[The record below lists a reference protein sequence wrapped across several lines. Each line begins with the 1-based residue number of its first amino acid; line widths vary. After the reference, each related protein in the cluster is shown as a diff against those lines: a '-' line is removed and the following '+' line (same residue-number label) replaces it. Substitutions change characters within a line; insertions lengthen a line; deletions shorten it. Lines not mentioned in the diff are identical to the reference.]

1 MIYKAIIVTVHTIII
16 TEGVPPK
23 PKASNLNIVKI
34 RPTITDNKNVNP
46 NPKTN
51 NNIKGNNRK

>member
-16 TEGVPPK
+16 TDGVPPK

-34 RPTITDNKNVNP
+34 RPTITDNKNVNT

-51 NNIKGNNRK
+51 NNIKGNNKK

>member
-1 MIYKAIIVTVHTIII
+1 MFFVII
-16 TEGVPPK
+16 TEGIPPK